1 MTCPVCGT
9 VAVPGAR
16 FCHNCGVAL
25 PAAATL
31 PEAERRV
38 VTVLFGDLSDF
49 TSWSEDLDPE
59 RVSTVTDRVLAA
71 LAGAVKTFGGHV
83 DKLTGDGIMAVFGAP
98 VAHEDDAERAVRAAL
113 SMQRAVRRV
122 LDDEQG
128 GGAPLGL
135 RVGLN
140 TGDVVAGF
148 QAAIEYTVIG
158 DTVNTAARL
167 ADAAA
172 IGAVYAGAR
181 TAAATRRVASWR
193 QLRPLRLKGKR
204 EPVEAYELLGLLD
217 APGTRSG
224 LGDEAP
230 FVGRETEIGRVAGRL
245 AEVIDQGQPRVL
257 LMTAEAGIGKS
268 RFAAEV
274 ERLAAGY
281 DVGAGRYA
289 THTGA
294 RVLSVKC
301 AAFGERRRLAPLAD
315 LVRAAVGLPDGPATA
330 VTRPVVEERLRRLG
344 QRLSRHRPDPPP
356 VAVDLLLALLGYT
369 ELPSAHGTVPA
380 GPAEWSAGEPTPD
393 ADAIP
398 AAVAELLSALAAET
412 PLAVIVDDLHDAT
425 PETTDALG
433 VTLSRLTGPVLVLL
447 LGRPELV
454 RTAGA
459 LTRVADAE
467 VHALPPLRG
476 ADAARLLTAYLG
488 GGRLPQADVG
498 RLLATAQGNPFYL
511 AELVTLLMERGAL
524 TTVLGRT
531 PPRSPAG
538 AQPTGVAGL
547 AARTGATGPATPA
560 GRTGERSGG
569 TVGADE
575 GPGVTPDSAAAGG
588 PGLAGGT
595 VGGAASGATGIWRLA
610 PGSLGSRLL
619 SRDLAA
625 VLAARIDA
633 LPPDARAAL
642 RDAAVVGD
650 TVPAGALEALRE
662 RRAGREGRPTA
673 VVAVELE
680 RAVEELLQRRML
692 HRNREGYTF
701 ATPLM
706 REAVYAGIGKADLAD
721 RHAAL
726 AEWAAPPAPGTGPG
740 EVVRVGTG
748 ASGLPVAER
757 DAFIAEHAERASALA
772 DVVSLRSD
780 ATARNVAP
788 LGMAALGR
796 SARRALAA
804 GEPAQAVEYAERA
817 ARLAGESVPGGDR
830 LVHARALLQ
839 VGRIAEAL
847 AFAEKIGANA
857 GDDVAVRAGALLVV
871 GQAHL
876 AQGDQ
881 ARAVNSWQEAL
892 QVATRANLPGPRA
905 SAMRRLGMAD
915 FVSGRLSQASS
926 RFAGAYQVNLDAD
939 DPRGQAWSLQNL
951 AWVTTTRGDFAGT
964 DAVLGRAARLFA
976 EIDDPVGRAWLRG
989 TTAFARLL
997 AGRLGEARR
1006 LAQVFLPFGE
1016 RVSEV
1021 WAVGTLRA
1029 VAAFAAAEL
1038 GELADAD
1045 REARRAYRDF
1055 AAASDDW
1062 GRGFALVVRGAVAR
1076 GVGEPEHATDLLTDA
1091 LGYGR
1096 RTAHPLLTGLAGT
1109 LRGFVA
1115 LDRGDVAAAERDAE
1129 AVLAAVEPH
1138 NPLAPT
1144 QLGPRMLLA
1153 ASRLADGDAPTA
1165 VNLLEPIATAGAVP
1179 SVLFSRRQA
1188 LARYASAL
1196 LAAGQTAVALNWA
1209 RQAVQAP
1216 GEDIRSRV
1224 IAARILAEALAGA
1237 GQPAEAAEV
1246 AEEAVRLAYS
1256 TQQTSERAAAE
1267 ELRDRLARPSTDATR
1282 QGLVV
1287 VRQRLAGEGTF
1298 ESIDLRD
1305 TAQPEQPLA

>member
-16 FCHNCGVAL
+16 FCHNCGAAL

-31 PEAERRV
+31 PAAERRV

-59 RVSTVTDRVLAA
+59 RVGAVTDRVLAA

-122 LDDEQG
+122 LDDERG

-140 TGDVVAGF
+140 TGDVIAGI

-172 IGAVYAGAR
+172 VGAVYAGAR
-181 TAAATRRVASWR
+181 TAAATRHVASWR
-193 QLRPLRLKGKR
+193 ALRPLRLKGKR

-245 AEVIDQGQPRVL
+245 AEVIDRGEPRVL

-289 THTGA
+289 AHTGA
-294 RVLSVKC
+294 RVLSVRC

-315 LVRAAVGLPDGPATA
+315 LVRAATGLPNDAATA
-330 VTRPVVEERLRRLG
+330 VTRPAVEERLRRLG
-344 QRLSRHRPDPPP
+344 QRLSRVRGEPAPI
-356 VAVDLLLALLGYT
+356 AVDQLLALLGYA
-369 ELPSAHGTVPA
+369 ELPA
-380 GPAEWSAGEPTPD
+380 GSSTDQGEWSSAQPP
-393 ADAIP
+393 ADAEAVP
-398 AAVAELLSALAAET
+398 NAVADLLSALAEEA
-412 PLAVIVDDLHDAT
+412 PLVMVVDDLHDAT
-425 PETTDALG
+425 AETIRALE
-433 VTLSRLTGPVLVLL
+433 VTLSRLSGPVLVLL

-454 RTAGA
+454 RTAGT

-467 VHALPPLRG
+467 VQPLPPLRG
-476 ADAARLLTAYLG
+476 ADAARLLTTYLG
-488 GGRLPQADVG
+488 GGRLPQADTD
-498 RLLATAQGNPFYL
+498 RLLATAQGNAFYL

-524 TTVLGRT
+524 T
-531 PPRSPAG
+531 AG
-538 AQPTGVAGL
+538 
-547 AARTGATGPATPA
+547 
-560 GRTGERSGG
+560 
-569 TVGADE
+569 VGNQ
-575 GPGVTPDSAAAGG
+575 
-588 PGLAGGT
+588 
-595 VGGAASGATGIWRLA
+595 WRLV

-633 LPPDARAAL
+633 LPAEARAVL

-650 TVPAGALEALRE
+650 TVPDGALEALRE
-662 RRAGREGRPTA
+662 QRAGRDGRPAA
-673 VVAVELE
+673 VAAVELD

-692 HRNREGYTF
+692 HRTRTGYAF

-706 REAVYAGIGKADLAD
+706 REAAYAGISKAELAE

-726 AEWAAPPAPGTGPG
+726 ARWAAPGEDVTGAPTPVAGSSGTASGPG
-740 EVVRVGTG
+740 GLTG
-748 ASGLPVAER
+748 VSR
-757 DAFIAEHAERASALA
+757 DDFVAEHAERATTLA
-772 DVVSLRSD
+772 DAVTLRPD
-780 ATARNVAP
+780 APARAVAP
-788 LGMAALGR
+788 LGVAALGR
-796 SARRALAA
+796 ATRRAMHA
-804 GEPAQAVEYAERA
+804 GEPALAVEHAERA
-817 ARLAGESVPGGDR
+817 AELAGVNGVPAADR
-830 LVHARALLQ
+830 VVHARALLQ
-839 VGRIAEAL
+839 VGRAADAL
-847 AFAEKIGANA
+847 AYAEKIAANA
-857 GDDVAVRAGALLVV
+857 GDQADIRASALLLA
-871 GQAHL
+871 GQA
-876 AQGDQ
+876 QQVMGDLR
-881 ARAVNSWQEAL
+881 RAEASWREAS
-892 QVATRANLPGPRA
+892 QVATDADLAALRA

-915 FVSGRLSQASS
+915 FLAGRLGQASS
-926 RFAGAYQVNLDAD
+926 RLAAAYQVSLAAQDR
-939 DPRGQAWSLQNL
+939 RGQAWSLQNL

-976 EIDDPVGRAWLRG
+976 ELKDPYGRAWLRG

-997 AGRLGEARR
+997 AGRLREARR
-1006 LAQVFLPFGE
+1006 LARIFLPFGE
-1016 RVSEV
+1016 RVGEA

-1029 VAAFAAAEL
+1029 VEAYANAEL

-1045 REARRAYRDF
+1045 REARRAYREF

-1062 GRGFALVVRGAVAR
+1062 GQGFALVVRGVVAR
-1076 GVGEPEHATDLLTDA
+1076 GLGEPEHAADLLTDA
-1091 LGYGR
+1091 LSYAR
-1096 RTAHPLLTGLAGT
+1096 RTGHPLLTGMAGT

-1115 LDRGDVAAAERDAE
+1115 LDMGDGGAAERDAR
-1129 AVLAAVEPH
+1129 AVLTTVEPH
-1138 NPLAPT
+1138 NPQAPAQVAPRVLLATARLAAGDSGTAVGLLAP
-1144 QLGPRMLLA
+1144 
-1153 ASRLADGDAPTA
+1153 
-1165 VNLLEPIATAGAVP
+1165 VATAAATAP
-1179 SVLFSRRQA
+1179 SLLFSRRQSM
-1188 LARYASAL
+1188 ARYASAL
-1196 LAAGQTAVALNWA
+1196 LAHGQLEQALDWA
-1209 RQAVQAP
+1209 RRAVHLPA
-1216 GEDIRSRV
+1216 EDVRSQV
-1224 IAARILAEALAGA
+1224 IANSVLAEALAASGE
-1237 GQPAEAAEV
+1237 PVEAKTYAD
-1246 AEEAVRLAYS
+1246 EAVRLAYG
-1256 TQQTSERAAAE
+1256 TEQRSERAAAE
-1267 ELRDRLARPSTDATR
+1267 ALWSSLRN
-1282 QGLVV
+1282 
-1287 VRQRLAGEGTF
+1287 AG
-1298 ESIDLRD
+1298 
-1305 TAQPEQPLA
+1305 

>member
-9 VAVPGAR
+9 LAVPGAR
-16 FCHNCGVAL
+16 FCHNCGAAL

-31 PEAERRV
+31 PTAERRV

-59 RVSTVTDRVLAA
+59 RVGAVTDRVLAA

-122 LDDEQG
+122 LDDERG

-140 TGDVVAGF
+140 TGDVIAGI

-172 IGAVYAGAR
+172 VGAVYAGGR
-181 TAAATRRVASWR
+181 TSAATRHVASWR
-193 QLRPLRLKGKR
+193 ALRPLRLKGKR

-245 AEVIDQGQPRVL
+245 AEVIDRSEPRVL

-289 THTGA
+289 AHTGA
-294 RVLSVKC
+294 RVLSVRC

-315 LVRAAVGLPDGPATA
+315 LVRAAVGLPNDTSTA
-330 VTRPVVEERLRRLG
+330 LTRPAVEERLRRLG
-344 QRLSRHRPDPPP
+344 QRLGQRGGSPLATDQ
-356 VAVDLLLALLGYT
+356 LLALLGYA
-369 ELPSAHGTVPA
+369 ELPGAHGTA
-380 GPAEWSAGEPTPD
+380 TDNGEWSGTTAP
-393 ADAIP
+393 ADAEAVP
-398 AAVAELLSALAAET
+398 NAVAGLLSALASEA
-412 PLAVIVDDLHDAT
+412 PLVMVVDDLHDAT
-425 PETTDALG
+425 AETISALG
-433 VTLSRLTGPVLVLL
+433 LTLSRLSGPVLVLL

-467 VHALPPLRG
+467 VHVLPALRG
-476 ADAARLLTAYLG
+476 ADAARLLTSYLG
-488 GGRLPQADVG
+488 GGKLPQVDAD

-524 TTVLGRT
+524 T
-531 PPRSPAG
+531 A
-538 AQPTGVAGL
+538 VAE
-547 AARTGATGPATPA
+547 R
-560 GRTGERSGG
+560 RSG
-569 TVGADE
+569 
-575 GPGVTPDSAAAGG
+575 PGG
-588 PGLAGGT
+588 
-595 VGGAASGATGIWRLA
+595 WRLA

-633 LPPDARAAL
+633 LPPDARSVL

-650 TVPAGALEALRE
+650 TVPEGALEALRE
-662 RRAGREGRPTA
+662 QRAGRDGRPAA
-673 VVAVELE
+673 VAAVELE

-692 HRNREGYTF
+692 HRTRSGYAF

-706 REAVYAGIGKADLAD
+706 REAAYAGVSKAELAE

-726 AEWAAPPAPGTGPG
+726 ARWAAPGGTGSTPG
-740 EVVRVGTG
+740 GFTDPARDDF
-748 ASGLPVAER
+748 VAE
-757 DAFIAEHAERASALA
+757 HVERAAALA
-772 DVVSLRSD
+772 DAVKLRPD
-780 ATARNVAP
+780 APARTVTP
-788 LGMAALGR
+788 LGVAALGR
-796 SARRALAA
+796 SARRSLHA
-804 GEPAQAVEYAERA
+804 GEPALAVEYAERA
-817 ARLAGESVPGGDR
+817 AELARDGVPTADR
-830 LVHARALLQ
+830 VVHARALLQ
-839 VGRIAEAL
+839 VGRVADAL
-847 AFAEKIGANA
+847 ASAEKIAANA
-857 GDDVAVRAGALLVV
+857 GDEAAVRTGALLLA
-871 GQAHL
+871 GQAHQTL
-876 AQGDQ
+876 GDQ
-881 ARAVNSWQEAL
+881 SRAVSSWQEAL
-892 QVATRANLPGPRA
+892 QVATAGGLPALRA

-915 FVSGRLSQASS
+915 FIAGRLGQASS
-926 RFAGAYQVNLDAD
+926 RLAASYQVSLAAQ

-976 EIDDPVGRAWLRG
+976 QLKDPYGRAWLRG

-997 AGRLGEARR
+997 AGRLREARR
-1006 LAQVFLPFGE
+1006 LARVFLPFGE
-1016 RVSEV
+1016 RVGEA

-1029 VAAFAAAEL
+1029 VEAFAGAEL
-1038 GELADAD
+1038 GEVAEAD

-1055 AAASDDW
+1055 AEVSDDW
-1062 GRGFALVVRGAVAR
+1062 GRGFALVVRGVVAR
-1076 GVGEPEHATDLLTDA
+1076 GLGEPEHAADLLTDA
-1091 LGYGR
+1091 LAYAGR
-1096 RTAHPLLTGLAGT
+1096 TSHPLLTGMAGT

-1115 LDRGDVAAAERDAE
+1115 LDMGDCETAERDAR
-1129 AVLAAVEPH
+1129 AVLTAVEPH
-1138 NPLAPT
+1138 NPQAPAQAAPRVLLATARLAAGDSATAVGLLAPVAT
-1144 QLGPRMLLA
+1144 TA
-1153 ASRLADGDAPTA
+1153 ASTPT
-1165 VNLLEPIATAGAVP
+1165 L
-1179 SVLFSRRQA
+1179 LFSRRQTM
-1188 LARYASAL
+1188 ARYASAL
-1196 LAAGQTAVALNWA
+1196 LAHGQREQALDWARRAVA
-1209 RQAVQAP
+1209 AP
-1216 GEDIRSRV
+1216 AEDVRSQV
-1224 IAARILAEALAGA
+1224 IGASVLAEALAACGR
-1237 GQPAEAAEV
+1237 PVEALAS
-1246 AEEAVRLAYS
+1246 AEEAVRLAYA
-1256 TQQTSERAAAE
+1256 TEQRSERFAADA
-1267 ELRDRLARPSTDATR
+1267 LRVRLA
-1282 QGLVV
+1282 
-1287 VRQRLAGEGTF
+1287 AG
-1298 ESIDLRD
+1298 
-1305 TAQPEQPLA
+1305 

>member
-16 FCHNCGVAL
+16 FCHNCGAAL

-31 PEAERRV
+31 PAAERRV

-59 RVSTVTDRVLAA
+59 RVGAVTDRVLAA

-122 LDDEQG
+122 LDDERG

-140 TGDVVAGF
+140 TGDVIAGI

-172 IGAVYAGAR
+172 VGAVYAGAR
-181 TAAATRRVASWR
+181 TSAATRHVASWR
-193 QLRPLRLKGKR
+193 ALRPLRLKGKR

-245 AEVIDQGQPRVL
+245 AEVIDRSEPRVL

-289 THTGA
+289 AHTGA
-294 RVLSVKC
+294 RVLSVRC

-315 LVRAAVGLPDGPATA
+315 LVRAAVGLPSDAATA
-330 VTRPVVEERLRRLG
+330 LTRPAVEERLRRLG
-344 QRLSRHRPDPPP
+344 QRLGRLPGDTPPL
-356 VAVDLLLALLGYT
+356 AVEQLLALLGYA
-369 ELPSAHGTVPA
+369 ELPAA
-380 GPAEWSAGEPTPD
+380 AENGEWNAASPPPD
-393 ADAIP
+393 AEAVP
-398 AAVAELLSALAAET
+398 NAVAELLSALAREA
-412 PLAVIVDDLHDAT
+412 PLVIVVDDLHDAT
-425 PETTDALG
+425 AETIKALAL
-433 VTLSRLTGPVLVLL
+433 TLNRLSGPVLVLL

-467 VHALPPLRG
+467 VHGLPPLRG
-476 ADAARLLTAYLG
+476 ADASRLLTSYLSG
-488 GGRLPQADVG
+488 GKLSPADAD

-524 TTVLGRT
+524 T
-531 PPRSPAG
+531 A
-538 AQPTGVAGL
+538 
-547 AARTGATGPATPA
+547 
-560 GRTGERSGG
+560 
-569 TVGADE
+569 
-575 GPGVTPDSAAAGG
+575 GPGRDAN
-588 PGLAGGT
+588 
-595 VGGAASGATGIWRLA
+595 VGWRLA

-633 LPPDARAAL
+633 LPPDARSVL

-650 TVPAGALEALRE
+650 TVPGGTLEALRE
-662 RRAGREGRPTA
+662 QRVGRDGRPAA
-673 VVAVELE
+673 VAAVELD

-692 HRNREGYTF
+692 HRTRTGFAF

-706 REAVYAGIGKADLAD
+706 REAAYAGVSKAELAD

-726 AEWAAPPAPGTGPG
+726 ARWAAPESADGNGTLPGGFT
-740 EVVRVGTG
+740 EAARDDF
-748 ASGLPVAER
+748 VAE
-757 DAFIAEHAERASALA
+757 HVERAAALA
-772 DVVSLRSD
+772 DAVKLRPDAPARAVV
-780 ATARNVAP
+780 P
-788 LGMAALGR
+788 LGVAALGR
-796 SARRALAA
+796 AARRALRS
-804 GEPAQAVEYAERA
+804 GEPALAVEYAERA
-817 ARLAGESVPGGDR
+817 AELARDGVPLADR
-830 LVHARALLQ
+830 VVHARALLQ
-839 VGRIAEAL
+839 IGRPTDAL
-847 AFAEKIGANA
+847 AFAEKIAANA
-857 GDDVAVRAGALLVV
+857 GDAAATRTSALLLA
-871 GQAHL
+871 GQAHQTL
-876 AQGDQ
+876 GEAD
-881 ARAVNSWQEAL
+881 RAERSWQEAL
-892 QVATRANLPGPRA
+892 QVATAANLPTMRA

-915 FVSGRLSQASS
+915 FIAGRLGQASS
-926 RFAGAYQVNLDAD
+926 RLAASYQVSLAAK

-976 EIDDPVGRAWLRG
+976 ELKDPYGRAWLRG

-997 AGRLGEARR
+997 AGRLREACRM
-1006 LAQVFLPFGE
+1006 AQVFLPFGE
-1016 RVSEV
+1016 RVGEA

-1029 VAAFAAAEL
+1029 VEAYATAEL
-1038 GELADAD
+1038 GELGEAD
-1045 REARRAYRDF
+1045 RAARRAYREF
-1055 AAASDDW
+1055 AEVGDDW
-1062 GRGFALVVRGAVAR
+1062 GQGFALVVRGVVAR
-1076 GVGEPEHATDLLTDA
+1076 GLGEPEHAADLLTDA
-1091 LGYGR
+1091 LAYAD
-1096 RTAHPLLTGLAGT
+1096 RTAHPLLTGMAGT

-1115 LDRGDVAAAERDAE
+1115 LDMGDAGTAERE
-1129 AVLAAVEPH
+1129 ARSVLTTVEPH
-1138 NPLAPT
+1138 NPQAPAQVGPRVLLAMARLAAGDSATAVGLLAP
-1144 QLGPRMLLA
+1144 
-1153 ASRLADGDAPTA
+1153 
-1165 VNLLEPIATAGAVP
+1165 VATAAANTP
-1179 SVLFSRRQA
+1179 SLLFSRRQTM
-1188 LARYASAL
+1188 ARYASAL
-1196 LAAGQTAVALNWA
+1196 LAHGQREQALDWAQRAVSAPAEDVRSQVVA
-1209 RQAVQAP
+1209 RLVLAEAFSACGRP
-1216 GEDIRSRV
+1216 
-1224 IAARILAEALAGA
+1224 AEALAS
-1237 GQPAEAAEV
+1237 
-1246 AEEAVRLAYS
+1246 AEEAVRLAYA
-1256 TQQTSERAAAE
+1256 TEQRSERAVADA
-1267 ELRDRLARPSTDATR
+1267 LRDRLA
-1282 QGLVV
+1282 GH
-1287 VRQRLAGEGTF
+1287 
-1298 ESIDLRD
+1298 
-1305 TAQPEQPLA
+1305 

>member
-16 FCHNCGVAL
+16 FCHNCGAAL

-31 PEAERRV
+31 PAAERRV

-59 RVSTVTDRVLAA
+59 RVGAVTDRVLAA

-122 LDDEQG
+122 LDDERG

-140 TGDVVAGF
+140 TGDVIAGI

-172 IGAVYAGAR
+172 VGAVYAGAR
-181 TAAATRRVASWR
+181 TSAATRHVASWR
-193 QLRPLRLKGKR
+193 ALRPLRLKGKR

-245 AEVIDQGQPRVL
+245 AEVIDRSEPRVL

-289 THTGA
+289 AHTGA
-294 RVLSVKC
+294 RVLSVRC

-315 LVRAAVGLPDGPATA
+315 LVRAAVGLPSDAATA
-330 VTRPVVEERLRRLG
+330 LTRPAVEERLRRLG
-344 QRLSRHRPDPPP
+344 QRLGRLPGDTPPL
-356 VAVDLLLALLGYT
+356 AVEQLLALLGYA
-369 ELPSAHGTVPA
+369 ELPAA
-380 GPAEWSAGEPTPD
+380 AENGEWNAASPPPD
-393 ADAIP
+393 AEAVP
-398 AAVAELLSALAAET
+398 NAVAELLSALAREA
-412 PLAVIVDDLHDAT
+412 PLVIVVDDLHDAT
-425 PETTDALG
+425 AETIKALAL
-433 VTLSRLTGPVLVLL
+433 TLNRLSGPVLVLL

-467 VHALPPLRG
+467 VHGLPPLRG
-476 ADAARLLTAYLG
+476 ADASRLLTSYLSG
-488 GGRLPQADVG
+488 GKLSPADAD

-524 TTVLGRT
+524 T
-531 PPRSPAG
+531 A
-538 AQPTGVAGL
+538 
-547 AARTGATGPATPA
+547 
-560 GRTGERSGG
+560 
-569 TVGADE
+569 
-575 GPGVTPDSAAAGG
+575 GPGRDAN
-588 PGLAGGT
+588 
-595 VGGAASGATGIWRLA
+595 VGWRLA

-633 LPPDARAAL
+633 LPPDARSAL

-650 TVPAGALEALRE
+650 TVPGGTLEALRE
-662 RRAGREGRPTA
+662 QRVGRDGRPAA
-673 VVAVELE
+673 VAAVELD

-692 HRNREGYTF
+692 HRTRTGFAF

-706 REAVYAGIGKADLAD
+706 REAAYAGVSKAELAD

-726 AEWAAPPAPGTGPG
+726 ARWAAPESADGNATLPGGFT
-740 EVVRVGTG
+740 EAARDDF
-748 ASGLPVAER
+748 VAE
-757 DAFIAEHAERASALA
+757 HVERAAALA
-772 DVVSLRSD
+772 DAVKLRPDAPARAVV
-780 ATARNVAP
+780 P
-788 LGMAALGR
+788 LGVAALGR
-796 SARRALAA
+796 AARRALRS
-804 GEPAQAVEYAERA
+804 GEPALAVEYAERA
-817 ARLAGESVPGGDR
+817 AELARDGVPLADR
-830 LVHARALLQ
+830 VVHARALLQ
-839 VGRIAEAL
+839 IGRPTDAL
-847 AFAEKIGANA
+847 AFAEKIAANA
-857 GDDVAVRAGALLVV
+857 GDAAATRTSALLLA
-871 GQAHL
+871 GQAHQTL
-876 AQGDQ
+876 GEAD
-881 ARAVNSWQEAL
+881 RAERSWQEAL
-892 QVATRANLPGPRA
+892 QVATAANLPTMRA

-915 FVSGRLSQASS
+915 FIAGRLGQASS
-926 RFAGAYQVNLDAD
+926 RLAASYQVSLAAK

-976 EIDDPVGRAWLRG
+976 ELKDPYGRAWLRG

-997 AGRLGEARR
+997 AGRLREACRM
-1006 LAQVFLPFGE
+1006 AQVFLPFGE
-1016 RVSEV
+1016 RVGEA

-1029 VAAFAAAEL
+1029 VEAYATAEL
-1038 GELADAD
+1038 GELGEAD
-1045 REARRAYRDF
+1045 RAARRAYREF
-1055 AAASDDW
+1055 AEVGDDW
-1062 GRGFALVVRGAVAR
+1062 GQGFALVVRGVVAR
-1076 GVGEPEHATDLLTDA
+1076 GLGEPEHAADLLTDA
-1091 LGYGR
+1091 LAYAD
-1096 RTAHPLLTGLAGT
+1096 RTAHPLLTGMAGT

-1115 LDRGDVAAAERDAE
+1115 LDMGDAGTAERE
-1129 AVLAAVEPH
+1129 ARSVLTTVEPH
-1138 NPLAPT
+1138 NPQAPAQVGPRVLLAMARLAAGDSATAVGLLAP
-1144 QLGPRMLLA
+1144 
-1153 ASRLADGDAPTA
+1153 
-1165 VNLLEPIATAGAVP
+1165 VATAAANTP
-1179 SVLFSRRQA
+1179 SLLFSRRQTM
-1188 LARYASAL
+1188 ARYASAL
-1196 LAAGQTAVALNWA
+1196 LAHGQREQALDWAQRAVSAPAEDVRSQVVA
-1209 RQAVQAP
+1209 RLVLAEAFSACGRP
-1216 GEDIRSRV
+1216 
-1224 IAARILAEALAGA
+1224 AEALAS
-1237 GQPAEAAEV
+1237 
-1246 AEEAVRLAYS
+1246 AEEAVRLAYA
-1256 TQQTSERAAAE
+1256 TEQRSERAVADA
-1267 ELRDRLARPSTDATR
+1267 LRDRLA
-1282 QGLVV
+1282 GH
-1287 VRQRLAGEGTF
+1287 
-1298 ESIDLRD
+1298 
-1305 TAQPEQPLA
+1305 

>member
-16 FCHNCGVAL
+16 FCHNCGAAL

-31 PEAERRV
+31 PAAERRV

-59 RVSTVTDRVLAA
+59 RVGAVTDRVLAA

-122 LDDEQG
+122 LDDERG

-140 TGDVVAGF
+140 TGDVIAGI

-172 IGAVYAGAR
+172 VGAVYAGAR
-181 TAAATRRVASWR
+181 TAAATRHVASWR
-193 QLRPLRLKGKR
+193 ALRPLRLKGKR

-230 FVGRETEIGRVAGRL
+230 FVGRETEIGRIAGRL
-245 AEVIDQGQPRVL
+245 AEVIDRGEPRVL

-289 THTGA
+289 AHSGA
-294 RVLSVKC
+294 RVLSVRC

-315 LVRAAVGLPDGPATA
+315 LVRAAVGLPNDPATA
-330 VTRPVVEERLRRLG
+330 LTRPAVEERLRRLG
-344 QRLSRHRPDPPP
+344 QRLGRLRTDPAPI
-356 VAVDLLLALLGYT
+356 AAEQLLALLGYA
-369 ELPSAHGTVPA
+369 ELPA
-380 GPAEWSAGEPTPD
+380 GGPVDQGEWGGAPTP
-393 ADAIP
+393 ADAEAVP
-398 AAVAELLSALAAET
+398 NAVAGLLSALAEEA
-412 PLAVIVDDLHDAT
+412 PLVIVVDDLHDAT
-425 PETTDALG
+425 AETIKALAL
-433 VTLSRLTGPVLVLL
+433 TLNRLAGPVLVLL

-476 ADAARLLTAYLG
+476 ADASRLLTGYLN
-488 GGRLPQADVG
+488 GGRLPQADAD

-511 AELVTLLMERGAL
+511 AELVTLLRERGAL
-524 TTVLGRT
+524 T
-531 PPRSPAG
+531 AG
-538 AQPTGVAGL
+538 PD
-547 AARTGATGPATPA
+547 
-560 GRTGERSGG
+560 GG
-569 TVGADE
+569 
-575 GPGVTPDSAAAGG
+575 
-588 PGLAGGT
+588 
-595 VGGAASGATGIWRLA
+595 WRLA

-633 LPPDARAAL
+633 LPADARSVL

-650 TVPAGALEALRE
+650 TVPTGALEALGE
-662 RRAGREGRPTA
+662 QRAAGDGRPAA
-673 VVAVELE
+673 VAAVERE

-692 HRNREGYTF
+692 HRTRTGYAF

-706 REAVYAGIGKADLAD
+706 REAAYAGVSKAELAE

-726 AEWAAPPAPGTGPG
+726 TRWAQPDPAAGIAAP
-740 EVVRVGTG
+740 
-748 ASGLPVAER
+748 SGFTDATRDDFVAE
-757 DAFIAEHAERASALA
+757 HVERAAALA
-772 DVVSLRSD
+772 DAVKLRPD
-780 ATARNVAP
+780 APARTVAP
-788 LGMAALGR
+788 LGVAALGR
-796 SARRALAA
+796 AARRALQA
-804 GEPAQAVEYAERA
+804 GEPALAIEYAERA
-817 ARLAGESVPGGDR
+817 AELARDGVPAADR
-830 LVHARALLQ
+830 VVHARALLQ
-839 VGRIAEAL
+839 IGRPADAL
-847 AFAEKIGANA
+847 AYAEKIAANT
-857 GDDVAVRAGALLVV
+857 GDEATRVSALLLA
-871 GQAHL
+871 GQAHQ
-876 AQGDQ
+876 AVGDPE
-881 ARAVNSWQEAL
+881 RAVSSWQEAL
-892 QVATRANLPGPRA
+892 QVADAADLQTLRA

-915 FVSGRLSQASS
+915 FVAGRLGQASS
-926 RFAGAYQVNLDAD
+926 RLAAAYQVSLAAQ

-976 EIDDPVGRAWLRG
+976 ELKDPYGRAWLRG

-997 AGRLGEARR
+997 AGRLGEACR
-1006 LAQVFLPFGE
+1006 LANVFLPFGE
-1016 RVSEV
+1016 RVGES

-1029 VAAFAAAEL
+1029 VQAFAGAEL
-1038 GELADAD
+1038 GEIAEAD

-1055 AAASDDW
+1055 AEVSDDW
-1062 GRGFALVVRGAVAR
+1062 GRGFALVVRGVVAR
-1076 GVGEPEHATDLLTDA
+1076 GLGEPEHAADLLTDA
-1091 LGYGR
+1091 LGYAEH
-1096 RTAHPLLTGLAGT
+1096 TSHPLLTGMAGT
-1109 LRGFVA
+1109 LRGFVS
-1115 LDRGDVAAAERDAE
+1115 LDMGDCEAAERDAR
-1129 AVLAAVEPH
+1129 AVLTAVEPH
-1138 NPLAPT
+1138 NPQAPAQAAPRVLLATARLAAGDAATAVGLLAPVAT
-1144 QLGPRMLLA
+1144 TA
-1153 ASRLADGDAPTA
+1153 ANTPT
-1165 VNLLEPIATAGAVP
+1165 L
-1179 SVLFSRRQA
+1179 LFSRRQTM
-1188 LARYASAL
+1188 ARYACAL
-1196 LAAGQTAVALNWA
+1196 LAHGRQEQALDWARRAVA
-1209 RQAVQAP
+1209 AP
-1216 GEDIRSRV
+1216 AEDVRSQV
-1224 IAARILAEALAGA
+1224 IGASILADVLAA
-1237 GQPAEAAEV
+1237 CGQPAEALAS
-1246 AEEAVRLAYS
+1246 AEEAVRLAYA
-1256 TQQTSERAAAE
+1256 TEQRSEREPADALRARLAAE
-1267 ELRDRLARPSTDATR
+1267 
-1282 QGLVV
+1282 V
-1287 VRQRLAGEGTF
+1287 
-1298 ESIDLRD
+1298 
-1305 TAQPEQPLA
+1305 